1 MPRSCAAGWVNEP
14 ACPPRFASRAGA
26 RDGGRASAPRCASS
40 SLVRQHRLVVH
51 YAARIEAG
59 TRELAVSGAELEARI
74 HSAPAESRLRTDPA
88 PAGMGSHQS
97 SASPLLFGAK
107 LLELRPHCREPA
119 LEDADDPVAN
129 LGVLQQ
135 VKPPGGAAAI
145 SSARPPSPK
154 SSSERTRRW
163 RKTDSN
169 LWFRISGKRFFYTAS
184 EPQTGRE
191 PQPVLTTDNG
201 RFTVGRARLAPAM
214 ITTPGHRASRRS
226 WSAGPNRKDGG
237 SISAPCCS
245 AITIRTQS

>member
-1 MPRSCAAGWVNEP
+1 MNQLVRLASPAVRALVTAAGE
-14 ACPPRFASRAGA
+14 
-26 RDGGRASAPRCASS
+26 RASMRFLEPGAA
-40 SLVRQHRLVVH
+40 HRLVVH

-169 LWFRISGKRFFYTAS
+169 LRFRLSRKRFFYTAS
-184 EPQTGRE
+184 EP
-191 PQPVLTTDNG
+191 
-201 RFTVGRARLAPAM
+201 
-214 ITTPGHRASRRS
+214 
-226 WSAGPNRKDGG
+226 
-237 SISAPCCS
+237 
-245 AITIRTQS
+245 